1 MKKLFKLLFS
11 LLSWLFYLVFPS
23 KKPPK
28 LLRETYFS
36 ELLAKEFFDG
46 ESEVTTLFRKRVDIV
61 TDTHA
66 IEVDWQSK
74 WSEPIGQAL
83 FYANAENK
91 KAGIAV
97 LYDSSKSL
105 NKNNVKVLK
114 FMSERYDIDLWWFEV
129 DRVNGTYQHVDI

>member
-1 MKKLFKLLFS
+1 M
-11 LLSWLFYLVFPS
+11 
-23 KKPPK
+23 
-28 LLRETYFS
+28 
-36 ELLAKEFFDG
+36 
-46 ESEVTTLFRKRVDIV
+46 TTLFRKRVDIV

-114 FMSERYDIDLWWFEV
+114 FMSEKYDIDLWWFEV